1 MYGKIFD
8 SMYKGTLYGQ
18 WEAIVTFQQMIVLCD
33 EDGIIDMTPPAISAT
48 TSIPREIIEKG
59 IEILQQPD
67 KYSRSPAEDGR
78 RIILIDPERPWGWRI
93 VNHAFYKNLAS
104 REDKK
109 RADRERIAAKRA
121 DEKTSEINNVAEC
134 RDLSQDVANVAHT
147 DTDANTD
154 TKNNIGRFDDFWA
167 AYPKKVKR
175 KPSQELW
182 NRKKLDSL
190 ADRMLQDIAMRLSSD
205 RRWTEGFIPDPTTYL
220 NQERWTDA
228 IDRPHTVE
236 PVRKRKMLGEE

>member
-8 SMYKGTLYGQ
+8 TMYKGTLYGQ

-59 IEILQQPD
+59 IEILQKPD
-67 KYSRSPAEDGR
+67 KYSRSPAEDGK
-78 RIILIDPERPWGWRI
+78 RIVLIDPERPWGWRI
-93 VNHAFYKNLAS
+93 VNHAFYKSLAS

-109 RADRERIAAKRA
+109 KADRERIAAKREE
-121 DEKTSEINNVAEC
+121 EKTNTINDVAEC
-134 RDLSQDVANVAHT
+134 RESSQSVADVAHT

-154 TKNNIGRFDDFWA
+154 TKNNIGHFEKFWA
-167 AYPKKVKR
+167 GYPKRVKR
-175 KPSQELW
+175 KPSQEIW

-190 ADRMLQDIAMRLSSD
+190 ADRIIQDVAKRLSSD
-205 RRWTEGFIPDPTTYL
+205 RRWLEGFIPDPTTYL
-220 NQERWTDA
+220 NQERWNDEFDQARTGGS
-228 IDRPHTVE
+228 
-236 PVRKRKMLGEE
+236 VRKQKMLGEE